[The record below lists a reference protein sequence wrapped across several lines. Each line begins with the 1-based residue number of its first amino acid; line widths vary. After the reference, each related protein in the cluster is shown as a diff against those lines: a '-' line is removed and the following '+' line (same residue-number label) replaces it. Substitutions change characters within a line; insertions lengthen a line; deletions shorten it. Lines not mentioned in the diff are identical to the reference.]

1 MKIKSLAELLLFSL
15 PIKESEIIEVFP
27 EYSPEGGGS
36 KDHAHE
42 DGQETRFK
50 AFVAIGDYSGHIGL
64 CVKYSKEVDTAV

>member
-27 EYSPEGGGS
+27 ECIPEGGGS

-42 DGQETRFK
+42 AGQETRFK